1 MEMNVLGSPCWYAAL
16 TLRER
21 LAGLESAGG
30 ALPSIPADASSA
42 ERLERWRQQAP
53 FGKAD
58 LFARRLAAEGLTDET
73 FAYLLGEPVERLRGR
88 FHARPPWL
96 DRLAR
101 AFDSSMSAE
110 GPDDSQDAQ
119 PSFIEIASPLVA
131 DGRARFGRALD
142 ELAAQHLLPFDRD
155 VAVETMARNLGL
167 RLAQVLER
175 TLVLE
180 LNVARLRGELDGETP
195 EARFRTFLLGLRT
208 RERALA
214 LLSEYPV
221 LARQLVRAVDNGVA
235 FHLEFFRRLAA
246 DWEVIRQLLCD
257 GKDPGKLE
265 EVSGSLG
272 DSHRRGR
279 SVLVARFASGAR
291 VVYKPR
297 SLALDAHFQELL
309 SWLDERGQ
317 EPPLRTIGI
326 ADRGDYGWVEFVEAR
341 GCDTPDAVRRF
352 FQRQG
357 AYLALLYAL
366 DATDFHS
373 ENLIAH
379 GEHPI
384 LLDLEALFHARLER
398 VAASSAAHRA
408 ALEAVEDSAIRVG
421 LLPQRIWGTAE
432 AEGVDISGL
441 GSLPGQMTPF
451 EVPRWRAAGTDEM
464 RLGRERVVMP
474 VGTSR
479 PSLGGAE
486 VDVLEHADAIA
497 AGFAATYRLLER
509 HRAPLLAAGGPLARF
524 AADEVRVILRPTQT
538 YGVLLREGFHPDLL
552 HDELDRAQL
561 FDRLWGSVELQRHLA
576 RVIPAELEDLAEGD
590 VPMFTAR
597 PGSVDLW
604 TSAGE
609 RLPGFFDE
617 PSLSH
622 VRHLIERLGEEDLE
636 RQLWFVRASL
646 ATVSK
651 RSHAIRGA
659 DPARAVGT
667 VGREELH
674 AAARAI
680 GDELERRAVRE
691 GEDAAW
697 IGLTQSGDRHWQL
710 APLGTDLYDGVS
722 GVAMFLGYLGAA
734 TGEERYVALARA
746 GLRVARREL
755 EDLPEQV
762 DAIGGFGGLAGVIHA
777 LVHLGALWG
786 DGELLEE
793 ARAAVG
799 RLPDLVERDELLDI
813 VGGSAGC
820 IGVLLSLQR
829 HAPSAAVLAV
839 ARQCGERLLATGRS
853 ADQGLGWLT
862 PVAKETPLSGF
873 SHGAAGI
880 AWALLRLASVTG
892 EERFRRAGLQSIA
905 YERTLFSP
913 EQGNWWDL
921 RYGATGPSRV
931 CSAAWCHG
939 APGIGLS
946 RLDLLGNLDDD
957 TVRDEIRVAI
967 QTTVRFGFGDNHS
980 LCHGDL
986 GNLELL
992 ASGARA
998 LGDLPL
1004 RATVESV
1011 ARAILD
1017 DVRVTGWRCGNPML
1031 VESPGL
1037 MTGLAGIGYGL
1048 LRLADPERVP
1058 SILLL
1063 EPPRSETPSPHAS
1076 R

>member
-1 MEMNVLGSPCWYAAL
+1 MNVLESPCWYAAL
-16 TLRER
+16 TLKER
-21 LAGLESAGG
+21 LAALERAGG
-30 ALPSIPADASSA
+30 ALPSSAGEVASSQ
-42 ERLERWRQQAP
+42 RLKQWREQVP

-58 LFARRLAAEGLTDET
+58 LFARRLAAEGLSQEM
-73 FAYLLGEPVERLRGR
+73 FAYLLDESMESVRSR
-88 FHARPPWL
+88 FDAPPPWL
-96 DRLAR
+96 DRLDR
-101 AFDSSMSAE
+101 AFTATGTDAE
-110 GPDDSQDAQ
+110 VPAGSQDGE

-131 DGRARFGRALD
+131 DGLARFRQAIDTLSA
-142 ELAAQHLLPFDRD
+142 EHALPFDRD
-155 VAVETMARNLGL
+155 TAVATVARHLEL
-167 RLAQVLER
+167 RLAEVLER

-180 LNVARLRGELDGETP
+180 LNVARLRGELEGDTP
-195 EARFRTFLLGLRT
+195 QARFRTFLLSLRA
-208 RERALA
+208 RKRALT

-221 LARQLVRAVDNGVA
+221 LARQLVRAVENGVA
-235 FHLEFFRRLAA
+235 FHLEFFRRLSA
-246 DWEVIRQLLCD
+246 DWELIRHFFSGDQ
-257 GKDPGKLE
+257 DPGKLE
-265 EVSGSLG
+265 EVSSGLG

-279 SVLVARFASGAR
+279 SVLLARFSSGTK

-297 SLALDAHFQELL
+297 SLALDVHFQELL
-309 SWLDERGQ
+309 SWLNACGQ
-317 EPPLRTIGI
+317 EPPLRTIRSV
-326 ADRGDYGWVEFVEAR
+326 DRGDYGWVEFVEAR
-341 GCDTPDAVRRF
+341 GCSTPEEVRRF

-373 ENLIAH
+373 ENLVAQ
-379 GEHPI
+379 GEHPV
-384 LLDLEALFHARLER
+384 LLDLEALFHARLQR
-398 VAASSAAHRA
+398 SAASSAAQRA
-408 ALEAVEDSAIRVG
+408 ALEAVEDSVLRAG

-441 GSLPGQMTPF
+441 GSSPGQMTPF

-464 RLGRERVVMP
+464 HLGRERMVMP

-497 AGFAATYRLLER
+497 TGFVATYRLLEQQ
-509 HRAPLLAAGGPLARF
+509 RAALLATDGPLARF

-538 YGVLLREGFHPDLL
+538 YGVLLREGFHPDVL

-561 FDRLWGSVELQRHLA
+561 FDRLWGPVEHQRHLA

-604 TSAGE
+604 TSSGV
-609 RLPGFFDE
+609 RLPDFFDE

-622 VRHLIERLGEEDLE
+622 VHRLIGRLGAEDRE

-651 RSHAIRGA
+651 RSHTTRGA
-659 DPARAVGT
+659 DAAQASGVVDRD
-667 VGREELH
+667 ELL
-674 AAARAI
+674 AAARAV
-680 GDELERRAVRE
+680 GDELERRVVRE
-691 GEDAAW
+691 GADAAW
-697 IGLTQSGDRHWQL
+697 IGLSQFGERHWQL
-710 APLGTDLYDGVS
+710 APLGSDLYDGVS
-722 GVAMFLGYLGAA
+722 GVALFLGYLAAA
-734 TGEERYVALARA
+734 TGEERYSVLARA
-746 GLRVARREL
+746 GLRAARLEL
-755 EDLPEQV
+755 KDFPEAV
-762 DAIGGFGGLAGVIHA
+762 STIGGFGGLGGVIHT
-777 LVHLGALWG
+777 LVHLGALWR
-786 DGELLEE
+786 DGELIEE
-793 ARAAVG
+793 ARAAVN
-799 RLPDLVERDELLDI
+799 RLPALVERDEYLDI
-813 VGGSAGC
+813 IGGAAGC
-820 IGVLLSLQR
+820 IGILLSLQR
-829 HAPSAAVLAV
+829 HAPSPAVLAV
-839 ARQCGERLLATGRS
+839 AKQCGERLLATARP
-853 ADQGLGWLT
+853 ADQGSGWLT
-862 PVAKETPLSGF
+862 KVAKERPLSGF

-880 AWALLRLASVTG
+880 AWALLRLADVTG
-892 EERFRRAGLQSIA
+892 EERFRQAGLQGIA

-921 RYGATGPSRV
+921 RYVAEGTSQA
-931 CSAAWCHG
+931 CAAAWCHG

-946 RLDLLGNLDDD
+946 RLDLLGSLDDD
-957 TVRDEIRVAI
+957 IVRQEIQVAVKA
-967 QTTVRFGFGDNHS
+967 TVRFGFGDNHS

-992 ASGARA
+992 SSVART
-998 LGDLPL
+998 LGDSAL
-1004 RATVESV
+1004 RTMVAGV

-1017 DVRVTGWRCGNPML
+1017 DVRVTGWRCGNPMR

-1063 EPPRSETPSPHAS
+1063 EPPRAET

>member
-1 MEMNVLGSPCWYAAL
+1 MNVLGSPCWYAAL
-16 TLRER
+16 TLKER
-21 LAGLESAGG
+21 LAALGRAGG
-30 ALPSIPADASSA
+30 ALPLSAHEVSSA
-42 ERLERWRQQAP
+42 QPRLDQWRQQPP
-53 FGKAD
+53 FEKAD
-58 LFARRLAAEGLTDET
+58 LFARRLAAEGLSQEK
-73 FAYLLGEPVERLRGR
+73 FAYLLGEPLESVHRR
-88 FHARPPWL
+88 FDAPPPWL
-96 DRLAR
+96 ERLDH
-101 AFDSSMSAE
+101 AFAATGTSAE
-110 GPDDSQDAQ
+110 VPAAGQESE

-131 DGRARFGRALD
+131 DALARFRQAIDKLSA
-142 ELAAQHLLPFDRD
+142 EHAPPFDRPT
-155 VAVETMARNLGL
+155 AVETLGRHL
-167 RLAQVLER
+167 EPRLAEVMER

-180 LNVARLRGELDGETP
+180 LNVARLRGELAGDTP
-195 EARFRTFLLGLRT
+195 EARFRMFLLSLRT

-235 FHLEFFRRLAA
+235 FHLEFLQRLSA
-246 DWEVIRQLLCD
+246 DWEVIRQFFC
-257 GKDPGKLE
+257 GGEDPGKLE
-265 EVSGSLG
+265 QVSGGLG

-279 SVLVARFASGAR
+279 SVLVARFSSGIK

-297 SLALDAHFQELL
+297 SLALDVHFQELL
-309 SWLDERGQ
+309 SWLNERGQ
-317 EPPLRTIGI
+317 DPPLRTIRSL
-326 ADRGDYGWVEFVEAR
+326 DRGEYGWAEFVEAR
-341 GCDTPDAVRRF
+341 GCSRPEEVHRF

-357 AYLALLYAL
+357 AYLALLYTL

-379 GEHPI
+379 GEHPV
-384 LLDLEALFHARLER
+384 LLDLEALFHARLQRE
-398 VAASSAAHRA
+398 AARSAAQRA
-408 ALEAVEDSAIRVG
+408 ALEAVEDSVLRAG

-464 RLGRERVVMP
+464 HLGRERVVMP
-474 VGTSR
+474 VGASR

-486 VDVLEHADAIA
+486 VDVLEHADAITT
-497 AGFAATYRLLER
+497 GFAGTYRLLEQQR
-509 HRAPLLAAGGPLARF
+509 DALLATDGPLARF
-524 AADEVRVILRPTQT
+524 ATDEVRVILRPTQT
-538 YGVLLREGFHPDLL
+538 YGVLLREGFHPDVLRN
-552 HDELDRAQL
+552 ELDRAQL
-561 FDRLWGSVELQRHLA
+561 FDRLWGPVEHQRHLA

-604 TSAGE
+604 TSSGV
-609 RLPGFFDE
+609 RLPGFFAE

-622 VRHLIERLGEEDLE
+622 VRRLIGRLGEEDRE
-636 RQLWFVRASL
+636 RQLWFIRASL

-651 RSHAIRGA
+651 RSHTLRGA
-659 DPARAVGT
+659 DPART
-667 VGREELH
+667 VGVVERDELL
-674 AAARAI
+674 AAARAV

-691 GEDAAW
+691 GADAAW
-697 IGLTQSGDRHWQL
+697 IGLSQSGERHWQL

-722 GVAMFLGYLGAA
+722 GVALFLGYLAAA
-734 TGEERYVALARA
+734 TEEERYAALARA
-746 GLRVARREL
+746 GLRAARVEL
-755 EDLPEQV
+755 KDFPE
-762 DAIGGFGGLAGVIHA
+762 AASTIGGFGGLGGVIHS
-777 LVHLGALWG
+777 LVHLGALWR

-793 ARAAVG
+793 ARGAVD
-799 RLPDLVERDELLDI
+799 RLPALVERDECLDI
-813 VGGSAGC
+813 VGGAAGC
-820 IGVLLSLQR
+820 IGILLGLQR
-829 HAPSAAVLAV
+829 QAPSPAVLAV
-839 ARQCGERLLATGRS
+839 AKQCGERLLATARP
-853 ADQGLGWLT
+853 ADQGSGWLT
-862 PVAKETPLSGF
+862 AVAKERPLSGF

-880 AWALLRLASVTG
+880 AWALLRLSDVTG
-892 EERFRRAGLQSIA
+892 EERFRRAGLQGIA

-921 RYGATGPSRV
+921 RFGAQGT
-931 CSAAWCHG
+931 CAAAWCHG

-946 RLDLLGNLDDD
+946 RLDLLGSLEDEI
-957 TVRDEIRVAI
+957 VRDEIRAAVAA
-967 QTTVRFGFGDNHS
+967 TVRFGFGDNHS

-992 ASGARA
+992 SSAARKFDDPA
-998 LGDLPL
+998 L
-1004 RATVESV
+1004 RTMVANV

-1017 DVRVTGWRCGNPML
+1017 DVRVTGWRCGNPMR

-1063 EPPRSETPSPHAS
+1063 EPPRTET